1 MTPITTAGPT
11 STSTEIITNTL
22 APTTTVCET
31 SAPTGTPA
39 PRAVHCGVHGLPV
52 GDFFL
57 GRYVEERA
65 GVPVTLEGCY
75 EFCNV
80 RFSLSPSPSPSSS
93 NLVTK
98 QLPQLLTY
106 VCS

>member
-1 MTPITTAGPT
+1 V
-11 STSTEIITNTL
+11 TNTL
-22 APTTTVCET
+22 PPTTTVCET

-65 GVPVTLEGCY
+65 GVPVSLEGCWA
-75 EFCNV
+75 FCKV
-80 RFSLSPSPSPSSS
+80 SLHHLSSPSACLFPLPAPSCP
-93 NLVTK
+93 V
-98 QLPQLLTY
+98 LTHDY
-106 VCS
+106 